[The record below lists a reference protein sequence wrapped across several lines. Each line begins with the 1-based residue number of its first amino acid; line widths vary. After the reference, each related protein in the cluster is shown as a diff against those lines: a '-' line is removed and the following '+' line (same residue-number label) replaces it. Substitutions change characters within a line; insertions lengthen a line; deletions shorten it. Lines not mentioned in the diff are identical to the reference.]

1 MSDGDSDGPVA
12 GAVAELIRQ
21 RLAVAEPSGL
31 PAELARLSRQLL
43 GTVGCS
49 LWFADYGDA
58 LLRRLPG
65 SAEGPDRPPT
75 AGLGEGAVGTSYLEQ
90 QPVVEAV
97 GGGQRAVVPLTARS
111 ERLGVLDLEFPPGA
125 EPAALLLLSVADAVA
140 SAVVLARPYTDLFDR
155 GRRARDLTLAAE
167 MQWDLL
173 VPGDYRS
180 PRFCLAAKLEPA
192 YEIGGDHYDYAVEPD
207 RLTLAIID
215 GMGHGLP
222 AAILSSL
229 ATAAMRNTR
238 RNGGAIE
245 EQAASVN
252 AAIAAHLGPE
262 AFATGLLVEVD
273 LVTGAACAV
282 NAGHP
287 PAIRLRGGR
296 VVEHELAPQLPFG
309 MFADVTYTT
318 TGFDLAPGDRVILAS
333 DGIAEATDPSG
344 AAFGTSRLAELTVAT
359 AGDQPVDVVR
369 RVIAD
374 VVRHRSTNLADDAT
388 VVCLDWMPDAAG

>member
-1 MSDGDSDGPVA
+1 MSDGGSDGPA
-12 GAVAELIRQ
+12 PGAVAELIRR
-21 RLAVAEPSGL
+21 RLAMAEPSGL

-65 SAEGPDRPPT
+65 SAEQPDLLPT
-75 AGLGEGAVGTSYLEQ
+75 ARLGEGAVGTSYLEQ
-90 QPVVEAV
+90 QPVVEPM
-97 GGGQRAVVPLTARS
+97 GGGQRAAVPLTARS
-111 ERLGVLDLEFPPGA
+111 ERLGVLDLEFPSGA
-125 EPAALLLLSVADAVA
+125 VPIDLLVAVADAVA

-215 GMGHGLP
+215 GMGHGLA

-238 RNGGAIE
+238 RNGGGIE

-252 AAIAAHLGPE
+252 AAILAHLGPE

-273 LVTGAACAV
+273 LVTGAARAV

-287 PAIRLRGGR
+287 PAILLRDGR
-296 VVEHELAPQLPFG
+296 VVERQLAPQLPFG
-309 MFADVTYTT
+309 MFPDTTYVASA
-318 TGFDLAPGDRVILAS
+318 FDLAPGDRVILAS

-344 AAFGTSRLAELTVAT
+344 AEFGTSRLAELTAAT

-369 RVIAD
+369 RMVAD
-374 VVRHRSTNLADDAT
+374 VVRHRASSLADDAT
-388 VVCLDWMPDAAG
+388 VLCLDWMPGAGG